1 MTTPVTAHG
10 LAAQGIQSAHTP
22 GAENKSGLVSRLA
35 SANNVGATATGK
47 VADVLV
53 DSMEILNNAIDEL
66 SAYGAAAVLSRRQL
80 GQFNNASAVFD
91 NYELLEDDPHSKIDT
106 LWRVVQVS
114 ETEQFS
120 RFLRELKTLFPDIS
134 DQVIVLRQML
144 RQKNISK
151 TEQELIER
159 ALAEIEQGADPK
171 HLQSG
176 INVAL
181 KARLYGKA
189 LGLSPAVIRQS
200 YRDFLESD
208 QPEHEIY
215 LQWVMLFG
223 AARRQMMID
232 FMEKALMADMNATN
246 PGCNKIEFGDLLGR
260 LTQIKVI
267 RSSDEKF
274 IVSAA
279 ADRFLA
285 TFSLS
290 DEQWLLFLLPLL
302 GDGAQLYHQ
311 FQQLG
316 DGVIARQP
324 AHIRVIAIQKL
335 YRLVKALSVTIFSD
349 HEQQQKLHQHFIS
362 LIEESYK
369 QELAAS
375 RR

>member
-1 MTTPVTAHG
+1 MTTPFSVSGVTTHVVQHG
-10 LAAQGIQSAHTP
+10 HAAG
-22 GAENKSGLVSRLA
+22 EEKKSRMVSSLNTT
-35 SANNVGATATGK
+35 SNTDSTAAGRTK
-47 VADVLV
+47 DLQL
-53 DSMEILNNAIDEL
+53 DSLEILNNAIDEL
-66 SAYGAAAVLSRRQL
+66 SAYAATALSRRQL
-80 GQFNNASAVFD
+80 GHQNQGSVAVD
-91 NYELLEDDPHSKIDT
+91 NYELLEDDPHGKIDT
-106 LWRVVQVS
+106 LWQVLQVS
-114 ETEQFS
+114 ETEKFS

-134 DQVIVLRQML
+134 DQVVVLRQML
-144 RQKNISK
+144 RKKEISK
-151 TEQELIER
+151 TEQELIEQ
-159 ALAEIEQGADPK
+159 ALADIEDGANPK

-189 LGLSPAVIRQS
+189 LGLSPTVIRQS

-208 QPEHEIY
+208 QLEHEIY

-223 AARRQMMID
+223 AARRQMIID
-232 FMEKALMADMNATN
+232 FMERALMADMNAAH
-246 PGCNKIEFGDLLGR
+246 PGCNQREFGDLLGR

-267 RSSDEKF
+267 RSSDEIF

-302 GDGAQLYHQ
+302 GDAALLNHQLHQ
-311 FQQLG
+311 PG
-316 DGVIARQP
+316 DGVITRQP

-335 YRLVKALSVTIFSD
+335 YRLVKALPVTIFSD
-349 HEQQQKLHQHFIS
+349 SEQQQKLHQHFIS
-362 LIEESYK
+362 LIEQSYK